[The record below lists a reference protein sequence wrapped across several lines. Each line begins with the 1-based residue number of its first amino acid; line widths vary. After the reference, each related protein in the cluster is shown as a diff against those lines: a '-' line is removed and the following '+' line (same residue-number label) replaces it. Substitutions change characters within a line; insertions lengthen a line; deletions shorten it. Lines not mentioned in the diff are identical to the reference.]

1 MIACTTSPALCWQV
15 LNDLLDPARAN
26 LKLRE
31 DPAKGFFVEN
41 LKEETL
47 VSVDHALSVI
57 TAGDAHRKVQI
68 NTFSLTVQDVNVN
81 ITMKL
86 VRLGRESVSCLMC
99 CVRSPVLERFSPALN
114 CLLKQE

>member
-1 MIACTTSPALCWQV
+1 M

-57 TAGDAHRKVQI
+57 AAGDGHRKVCPSKKPTSPQ
-68 NTFSLTVQDVNVN
+68 SCATVVSFAAAFVTRWHDSCPADV
-81 ITMKL
+81 
-86 VRLGRESVSCLMC
+86 
-99 CVRSPVLERFSPALN
+99 ALA
-114 CLLKQE
+114 